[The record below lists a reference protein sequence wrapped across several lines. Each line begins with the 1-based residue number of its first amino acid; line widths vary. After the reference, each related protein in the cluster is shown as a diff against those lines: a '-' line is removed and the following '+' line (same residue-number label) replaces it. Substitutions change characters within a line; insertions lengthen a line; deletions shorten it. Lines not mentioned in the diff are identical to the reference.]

1 MRTTRHGLA
10 MAGLAALT
18 AIGATTFASAAEA
31 GGKHKHKRHG
41 VTVILGDGG
50 YGYYGRS
57 RWYGYRTA
65 GTGCGYLLDRFEET
79 GNPKWY
85 RRWKNC
91 RNGW

>member
-18 AIGATTFASAAEA
+18 AFGATAFAGTAEA

-41 VTVILGDGG
+41 VTVIIGDGG
-50 YGYYGRS
+50 YGYYGR
-57 RWYGYRTA
+57 RNFYGYRSA
-65 GTGCGYLLDRFEET
+65 GTGCGYLLDRYEVT